1 MELEYQEN
9 KYRASMML
17 TTQYPGAMELLRTI
31 YLKFIN
37 TDSDEKNK
45 ILEKDDTMSDRVSK
59 NKRFTIETEVITDK
73 EAVWEGDR
81 LISFVEDKEC
91 IEKLVDLLN
100 CLYDENEKLKKE
112 NEELK
117 KELKA
122 LRKKY
127 NNFSDTVDKR
137 LKELRE

>member
-1 MELEYQEN
+1 MIE
-9 KYRASMML
+9 
-17 TTQYPGAMELLRTI
+17 
-31 YLKFIN
+31 
-37 TDSDEKNK
+37 
-45 ILEKDDTMSDRVSK
+45 
-59 NKRFTIETEVITDK
+59 NKRFKIVDEEFISYYGGTGHKISNGECGFWLWHSK
-73 EAVWEGDR
+73 EESQKVCDR
-81 LISFVEDKEC
+81 LNFIID
-91 IEKLVDLLN
+91 
-100 CLYDENEKLKKE
+100 E